1 MNIRARAKELAA
13 LLSDVDMI
21 RMERRKAR
29 ANRAKYQG
37 AGSADF
43 VPGSGGGRYGGFS
56 SDAYYASGGASGAY
70 GSAASAAS
78 AQPDFDEYDAGDD
91 ETHTAPSSVTRPA
104 SAQTAAS
111 TQGSAQPAVADLF
124 SFDDEPAPTPK
135 TAALTSENDG
145 LGSAA
150 GSSSLAD
157 ADDFD
162 DFQSALPSQP
172 SYASTKSPAGSTG
185 SSTPAGPK
193 NNGAFFDLLDNAPL
207 TSSSTKPVMPS
218 APAPS
223 WSQTQAR
230 SPAPAPAP
238 LSIPPPVSSLQAN
251 PKPAVM
257 KPTSTP
263 TQKAPASSAS
273 LFDDLWAESR
283 GSAGVTS
290 KVGNNKSMAQLAKDQ
305 TSQSVWGSAPSGRGA
320 PASTST
326 STSTSSGAS
335 KDLFDLL

>member
-104 SAQTAAS
+104 PAQTAAS

-193 NNGAFFDLLDNAPL
+193 NNGALFDLLDNAPL
-207 TSSSTKPVMPS
+207 TSSSTKPIMPS
-218 APAPS
+218 
-223 WSQTQAR
+223 
-230 SPAPAPAP
+230 APAPAP
-238 LSIPPPVSSLQAN
+238 LSIPPPVSSLQPN

-305 TSQSVWGSAPSGRGA
+305 TSHSVWGSAPSGRGA

-326 STSTSSGAS
+326 SSGAS

>member
-1 MNIRARAKELAA
+1 MCIRDR
-13 LLSDVDMI
+13 
-21 RMERRKAR
+21 
-29 ANRAKYQG
+29 
-37 AGSADF
+37 
-43 VPGSGGGRYGGFS
+43 
-56 SDAYYASGGASGAY
+56 
-70 GSAASAAS
+70 
-78 AQPDFDEYDAGDD
+78 
-91 ETHTAPSSVTRPA
+91 
-104 SAQTAAS
+104 
-111 TQGSAQPAVADLF
+111 
-124 SFDDEPAPTPK
+124 
-135 TAALTSENDG
+135 
-145 LGSAA
+145 
-150 GSSSLAD
+150 
-157 ADDFD
+157 
-162 DFQSALPSQP
+162 
-172 SYASTKSPAGSTG
+172 
-185 SSTPAGPK
+185 
-193 NNGAFFDLLDNAPL
+193 NNGALFDLLDNAPL

-223 WSQTQAR
+223 RSQTQAR

-238 LSIPPPVSSLQAN
+238 LSIPPPVSSLQPN

-305 TSQSVWGSAPSGRGA
+305 TSHSVWGSAPSGRGA

-326 STSTSSGAS
+326 STSSSAS